1 MQSIK
6 FLLVLV
12 SFDVSLHVLG
22 FITDRTYSGLHLPP
36 LDWKPLTDKNYIG
49 VNLTPAENFEKN
61 LPNIEELEVLY
72 RKLETKYA
80 PNLLS
85 FPLFCQW
92 FTDSFLQTERQNHL
106 KNNSNHQIGLC
117 TVYGLNPKI
126 THLLRAYQG

>member
-6 FLLVLV
+6 FLLVLIRLV
-12 SFDVSLHVLG
+12 RCLPTSWDSL
-22 FITDRTYSGLHLPP
+22 TDRTYSGLHLPP

-72 RKLETKYA
+72 RKLERLNTR

-85 FPLFCQW
+85 FSLFCG
-92 FTDSFLQTERQNHL
+92 FFDSFLNRA
-106 KNNSNHQIGLC
+106 
-117 TVYGLNPKI
+117 PI
-126 THLLRAYQG
+126 TSRIILTTK